1 MPEFDD
7 VKAFHQKFDLI
18 WHPDG
23 SAPVHLTPQKIADR
37 VNFMLE
43 ELGEFVNAA
52 GTVFIDF
59 DSDKAEPYCF
69 LFSDRNQSPPDL
81 PKMADA
87 LVDLVYVALGT
98 AVQLGLPWAKLWDD
112 VHAANMRKVRGSST
126 RNYIDVIKPPGWVG
140 PKGEAILAEVGY
152 RPEHWREH
160 AGIDDATWW
169 GAQGTL
175 DV

>member
-23 SAPVHLTPQKIADR
+23 SAPVHLTPQKLIDR

-43 ELGEFVNAA
+43 ELQEFVLATGSMYLEFN
-52 GTVFIDF
+52 V
-59 DSDKAEPYCF
+59 DSNRVEAIALEP
-69 LFSDRNQSPPDL
+69 SDQSPPNL
-81 PKMADA
+81 AKMADA
-87 LVDLVYVALGT
+87 LIDLDYVTVGSG
-98 AVQLGLPWAKLWDD
+98 VQLGLPWAKLWND
-112 VHAANMRKVRGSST
+112 VHAANMRKVRGASA

-140 PKGEAILAEVGY
+140 PKGEAILAEAGY
-152 RPEHWREH
+152 RPEDWRGH
-160 AGIDDATWW
+160 AGIDDTTWW